1 MEEELLHLKKEEAE
15 NSRVL
20 MELGS
25 QRDRMTLAIAQKL
38 AKVRC
43 ACACLECWH
52 YKHLHAAD
60 RFFATLFVCNISPQL
75 CLHLFHHRCP
85 AASVAQ
91 PSASSLLP

>member
-43 ACACLECWH
+43 ACAWLECWH
-52 YKHLHAAD
+52 YKRLHAAD
-60 RFFATLFVCNISPQL
+60 RFLAALFVCNNT
-75 CLHLFHHRCP
+75 CLS
-85 AASVAQ
+85 AALSAPCSSTGAQ
-91 PSASSLLP
+91 QHP